1 MLTYLQDSDRLSVY
15 VVCNFALSLSLFYL
29 LLYDMLVAYG
39 PLSLINHQ
47 LGIIEKKLNIAGD
60 FWVGKSQVIYYRGR
74 IPRHPQELTFAV
86 GHTVVGLQLALT
98 E

>member
-1 MLTYLQDSDRLSVY
+1 MCMLTYLQDSDRLSVY

-47 LGIIEKKLNIAGD
+47 LGIIEKKVKYWRGFLG
-60 FWVGKSQVIYYRGR
+60 GQVPSDI
-74 IPRHPQELTFAV
+74 L
-86 GHTVVGLQLALT
+86 
-98 E
+98 